1 MADGQTSSD
10 ARWDRL
16 LALAVHEFRTPVTV
30 VAGYISMLLK
40 DRAGPLNEQQRRLLE
55 ESAKSTSRLSA
66 LIAEMSD
73 LASIEEG
80 KTTLNRGRVDFGPLV
95 ADVVATLPPLTDR
108 DVNITLDNGV
118 VDASVHGDAAR
129 LKSALGSVL
138 FALRRELVT
147 STELIVRVRR
157 ATEDGSR
164 VVRISIAD
172 DVHIDAVADAGP
184 GELGQ
189 FDEWRGGCGL
199 SLALARRILNR
210 HEGAVWS
217 PLDDPKAGAV
227 IVLPES

>member
-1 MADGQTSSD
+1 MSQGQTATD

-40 DRAGPLNEQQRRLLE
+40 DRAGPLSDQQRRLLE
-55 ESAKSTSRLSA
+55 ESAKSTARLSA

-95 ADVVATLPPLTDR
+95 ADVVATRPPLTDR
-108 DVNITLDNGV
+108 DVNITLDDGAA
-118 VDASVHGDAAR
+118 DASVQGDAAR

-147 STELIVRVRR
+147 STDLMVRVRR
-157 ATEDGSR
+157 ATEDGRR

-172 DVHIDAVADAGP
+172 DEHIDRVERASAAA
-184 GELGQ
+184 LGR

-199 SLALARRILNR
+199 SLALARRVINR
-210 HEGAVWS
+210 HEGSVWS